1 MSWSISGVLVTAFLN
16 ARPNS
21 TGDEKVLLGTLAIPH
36 EDKSTKWSG
45 NNCRSE
51 SLSSENGELCSSL
64 LHCVRVTVSAGRW
77 TQPISF
83 YAGPDQ
89 QQHATGGLQRI
100 SVINAYCMCNYS
112 FTDHQDVPHQRENE
126 HNDVIVANLWCVFAE
141 GVAGGY

>member
-1 MSWSISGVLVTAFLN
+1 MTVFLFWN
-16 ARPNS
+16 VPLNS

-64 LHCVRVTVSAGRW
+64 LHCVHVTVSAGRR

-83 YAGPDQ
+83 LTGQD
-89 QQHATGGLQRI
+89 TNGGGLQRI
-100 SVINAYCMCNYS
+100 SVINAYFMCNYS
-112 FTDHQDVPHQRENE
+112 FTDHQDAPHQQENE
-126 HNDVIVANLWCVFAE
+126 HDGVIVANLWCVFAE
-141 GVAGGY
+141 GVAGVY